1 MSYPARCL
9 PPPLAPPFVL
19 DGSSAVMGA
28 AGATRQAGVSA
39 TVGSPGFFR
48 VDAGEYHGSFGLLT
62 AITAGPE

>member
-9 PPPLAPPFVL
+9 PPPLAPPFVM

-28 AGATRQAGVSA
+28 
-39 TVGSPGFFR
+39 
-48 VDAGEYHGSFGLLT
+48 AGEYHGSFGLLT